1 MRNIFKRSFGRS
13 LTVDVVRPEQ
23 LEGEVRLALD
33 GDLGQVQADVE
44 GDRVADVK
52 LGVVVPSR
60 LAGNVLH
67 GEDGVLQLVHAT
79 RGVLQHKAK
88 KENQMLGLICY
99 SNLTVR
105 ALFLYLGRMRIFV
118 SLPAFSQFLEP

>member
-67 GEDGVLQLVHAT
+67 GEDGVLQLVHAA

-88 KENQMLGLICY
+88 KENQMICY
-99 SNLTVR
+99 SN
-105 ALFLYLGRMRIFV
+105 
-118 SLPAFSQFLEP
+118 